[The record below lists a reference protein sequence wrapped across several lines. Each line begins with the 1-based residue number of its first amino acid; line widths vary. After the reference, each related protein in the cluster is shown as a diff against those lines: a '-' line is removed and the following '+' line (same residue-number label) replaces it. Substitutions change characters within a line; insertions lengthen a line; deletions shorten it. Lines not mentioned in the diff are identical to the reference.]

1 MSVIGMPREKA
12 FEMVEMVANKATFY
26 DILFWGILK
35 IKNFFESKTSLWPG
49 KWSVGWS
56 VIIF

>member
-12 FEMVEMVANKATFY
+12 FEIVEMVANKATFY

-35 IKNFFESKTSLWPG
+35 IKNFFESKTSL
-49 KWSVGWS
+49 
-56 VIIF
+56 

>member
-12 FEMVEMVANKATFY
+12 FEMVYNSANQETFY

-35 IKNFFESKTSLWPG
+35 IKNFFESKTSL
-49 KWSVGWS
+49 
-56 VIIF
+56 